1 MGPPGRRCCPGGAP
15 GTPAPSPLVGRG
27 VPWRGRDGEGPCGK
41 LGKHSWPRRGAGFS
55 ARVPRG
61 LVRSGAAILGP
72 GWHRA
77 PASPSPG
84 KLGRW
89 VLPSSKGSLPAQP
102 LPFPSLPGEQMA
114 VPRLSAVGGQA
125 GRAGGASGKSWQPL
139 VPRGW
144 ALSGFQE
151 VTFLPLHKEP
161 LCVCIPLCP
170 QTGPPDP
177 AVTVAGEVLIA
188 ALPCVGLAACGPQI
202 PSPRPQGVRDRA
214 GVPARD
220 LDS

>member
-1 MGPPGRRCCPGGAP
+1 MEEIRGFIDKISENVEEVKRKHSAILASPNPDESECGGLRGGFGASRKALLPGRGSRN
-15 GTPAPSPLVGRG
+15 PSTLTVGRQ
-27 VPWRGRDGEGPCGK
+27 RGTLAWPGRGGPLWKASGQ
-41 LGKHSWPRRGAGFS
+41 HSWPRRGAGFS

-77 PASPSPG
+77 PAPPSPG

-161 LCVCIPLCP
+161 VCLHSALS
-170 QTGPPDP
+170 PDR
-177 AVTVAGEVLIA
+177 
-188 ALPCVGLAACGPQI
+188 
-202 PSPRPQGVRDRA
+202 S
-214 GVPARD
+214 
-220 LDS
+220 S